1 MKPNKHIL
9 LSGIIV
15 AALMAVVPSAN
26 AQQITGT
33 PGSPSATTTVDG
45 NYLPNPPAKFGG
57 VINLDAK
64 DSKPYWPPNIVP
76 PKDAPNILLIMTD
89 DQ

>member
-1 MKPNKHIL
+1 MKTQMRLVAN
-9 LSGIIV
+9 GMII
-15 AALMAVVPSAN
+15 AALMSISLQ

-57 VINLDAK
+57 VINLRRQEFQTVLAAQCRAAQGRAEC
-64 DSKPYWPPNIVP
+64 
-76 PKDAPNILLIMTD
+76 APHHD
-89 DQ
+89 G